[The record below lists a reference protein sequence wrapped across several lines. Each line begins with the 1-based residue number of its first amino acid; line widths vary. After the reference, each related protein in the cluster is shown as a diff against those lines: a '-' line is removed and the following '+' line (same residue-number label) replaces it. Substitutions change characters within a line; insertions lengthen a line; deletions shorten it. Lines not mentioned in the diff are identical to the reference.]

1 MKKIISCILIVT
13 MLISLVACL
22 SGCSSSEGDGD
33 YMEISIACFDI
44 GSYVT
49 HSEKDVILKYVED
62 KFKIKIKP
70 VNITRANFRD
80 SLTLWASSN
89 SLPDIMAGDA
99 SDTNQFAEL
108 ARDGIIAP
116 IPQKMI
122 DKYPNLKAYM
132 ADEAA
137 QTRKVDGEFY
147 GIYRSSTSNIAKTT
161 QNNQILY
168 RWDLAQAAGV
178 TKEPATW
185 DEFRDMIKKIQ
196 AKNKNMSGLTASSQD
211 ALARRFMTY
220 GVSEAN
226 TNALAIK
233 WVENVDGKIVPAYLA
248 GEKLGDRALPVFELA
263 RNMYNEGTV
272 DRDIAA
278 IKKEEAIAKFI
289 NGQAAAIAVNDVPSL
304 WGSMLKKWEK
314 THGVSIADSIR
325 LLDPLPAYDGET
337 YIWATTTGWSENYIS
352 SNVSEEKMERILE
365 LYDWLLSDEGFK
377 ITYYGFEGETYNMTE
392 EGPVYTETALNDNPS
407 ISFWVQFTRWS
418 TGFDRPEGFSEP
430 RLDMPSIYEH
440 LDELEKKF
448 PDMPRQPGYSSELS
462 TNATNAY
469 KAIKTDFGLTPEQDF
484 IKIMTGKDNVK
495 DMWKEIL
502 NVYEKDG
509 MSKVIDEVTKA
520 CNK

>member
-1 MKKIISCILIVT
+1 MKKILCFILTLTLTLSLTACI
-13 MLISLVACL
+13 
-22 SGCSSSEGDGD
+22 SGCSDDGD
-33 YMEISIACFDI
+33 DDGYMEISIACFDI
-44 GSYVT
+44 ANHVT
-49 HSEKDVILKYVED
+49 HAKSDIILKYVED

-80 SLTLWASSN
+80 SLTLWAASN
-89 SLPDIMAGDA
+89 NLPDIMAGDA
-99 SDTNQFAEL
+99 SDTKQFAEL
-108 ARDGIIAP
+108 ARDGIISP

-122 DKYPNLKAYM
+122 DKYPNLKKYM
-132 ADEAA
+132 EDESA

-147 GIYRSSTSNIAKTT
+147 GIYRSSTSNIAKTSG
-161 QNNQILY
+161 NNQIMY

-178 TKEPATW
+178 TKEPTTW

-196 AKNKNMSGLTASSQD
+196 SKNKITGLTASSRD

-220 GVSEAN
+220 GVPEAN

-233 WVENVDGKIVPAYLA
+233 WVENTDKKVVPAYLA
-248 GEKLGDRALPVFELA
+248 GDKLGDRALPVFQLA
-263 RNMYNEGTV
+263 RDMYKEKTI
-272 DRDIAA
+272 DPDIAI

-325 LLDPLPAYDGET
+325 LLVPMPAYDGET
-337 YIWATTTGWSENYIS
+337 YIWATNTGWSENYFS
-352 SNVSEEKMERILE
+352 SKVSEKKMDRILE

-377 ITYYGFEGETYNMTE
+377 ITYYGFEGKTYNMTE
-392 EGPVYTETALNDNPS
+392 EGPVYTPTALNDNPS

-440 LDELEKKF
+440 LDELEQKF
-448 PDMPRQPGYSSELS
+448 PTMKRQPGYSSELS

-469 KAIKTDFGLTPEQDF
+469 KLLDSEFSLTPEEDF
-484 IKIMTGKDNVK
+484 IKIMTGQGSVS
-495 DMWKEIL
+495 DMWNDIL
-502 NVYEKDG
+502 KDYKKDG
-509 MSKVIDEVTKA
+509 MNEVIDKVTKA
-520 CNK
+520 CEK

>member
-1 MKKIISCILIVT
+1 MKKLLSSLSTIISILA
-13 MLISLVACL
+13 LLSFAAC
-22 SGCSSSEGDGD
+22 
-33 YMEISIACFDI
+33 
-44 GSYVT
+44 
-49 HSEKDVILKYVED
+49 VED
-62 KFKIKIKP
+62 TP
-70 VNITRANFRD
+70 
-80 SLTLWASSN
+80 SSN
-89 SLPDIMAGDA
+89 SG
-99 SDTNQFAEL
+99 
-108 ARDGIIAP
+108 
-116 IPQKMI
+116 
-122 DKYPNLKAYM
+122 
-132 ADEAA
+132 
-137 QTRKVDGEFY
+137 
-147 GIYRSSTSNIAKTT
+147 STSGDNDVEPTT
-161 QNNQILY
+161 Y
-168 RWDLAQAAGV
+168 TV
-178 TKEPATW
+178 T
-185 DEFRDMIKKIQ
+185 
-196 AKNKNMSGLTASSQD
+196 
-211 ALARRFMTY
+211 
-220 GVSEAN
+220 
-226 TNALAIK
+226 
-233 WVENVDGKIVPAYLA
+233 WVND
-248 GEKLGDRALPVFELA
+248 D
-263 RNMYNEGTV
+263 GTV
-272 DRDIAA
+272 LEKDEGV
-278 IKKEEAIAKFI
+278 EEGA
-289 NGQAAAIAVNDVPSL
+289 
-304 WGSMLKKWEK
+304 
-314 THGVSIADSIR
+314 
-325 LLDPLPAYDGET
+325 LPAYDGET